1 MDSLMFDF
9 REFYDK
15 IAEELPNDCRVAEVG
30 IADGASMIYLCKKLR
45 SLGKKFK
52 MYGIDNM
59 GYGGYEQMKTIYTNV
74 IESGLGQ
81 FIEIIPYDSVEASK
95 KFNDNYLHF
104 VYLDSSHEYEST
116 KEEIKAWFP
125 KLIDGYK
132 LAGHD
137 YDLYEDVKNAVTEL
151 IPNRYQRESI
161 HTAEQHQDFEEEQ
174 FLFTEPTSSNYGL
187 WYCVK
192 DFYKK
197 LNDIK

>member
-1 MDSLMFDF
+1 MMKNIMFDF
-9 REFYDK
+9 SSFYDR
-15 IAEELPNDCRVAEVG
+15 IAEELPDDCRIAEVG
-30 IADGASMIYLCKKLR
+30 IADGISMIYLGEKLR

-52 MYGIDNM
+52 LYGIDNM
-59 GYGGYEQMKTIYTNV
+59 DYGGYEQIKTIYTNV

-104 VYLDSSHEYEST
+104 VYLDSSHEYNST
-116 KEEIKAWFP
+116 KAEIQAWFP
-125 KLIDGYK
+125 KLVDGYK

-151 IPNRYQRESI
+151 IPNRYQRETI
-161 HTAEQHQDFEEEQ
+161 DTEEHFQEFEEEQ
-174 FLFTEPTSSNYGL
+174 FLFTENTSSGYGL

-197 LNDIK
+197 LNK